1 MRNVWKFALALV
13 LALGLQAGHAVQALA
28 TTLTGQIAV
37 TNSSTSADLGF
48 VGNYYQIFGEYG
60 LATNSS
66 QGLNVSFSDSSAP
79 FSILG
84 TNGPDATYP
93 YLGGVAGFANTS
105 NDLGAG
111 SRNYAYLAGTVAGT
125 ATNQNSFSTASGVP
139 ELSQSVLWSLGAG
152 NLLTASWVNTDSS
165 IVAATIVYYTPDKV
179 FLLVGDLAAFS
190 ASFGGTAT
198 PVNFTFVAT
207 TPIPAALPLFATGL
221 GLVSFIGWRRKKLAS
236 AA

>member
-1 MRNVWKFALALV
+1 MKFIRNLAIALGFALCV
-13 LALGLQAGHAVQALA
+13 LGGKVGQALA

-37 TNSSTSADLGF
+37 TNSSTAAALGF
-48 VGNYYQIFGEYG
+48 VGSYYQIFGEYG

-66 QGLNVSFSDSSAP
+66 QGLDVSFSDSSAP

-93 YLGGVAGFANTS
+93 YLGGVVGFASTS

-139 ELSQSVLWSLGAG
+139 ELSQSVLWSLSAG

-165 IVAATIVYYTPDKV
+165 IVAATIVFYQPDKV

-221 GLVSFIGWRRKKLAS
+221 GLVSFIGWRRKKLA
-236 AA
+236 AAA